1 MTGLA
6 APDRPRTRWLILAV
20 LCAAELVAVLD
31 HTVLNV
37 AVPTLTTDL
46 AADTADIQWI
56 INGYALAQAGLLLV
70 AGAAADR
77 YGRRRMLL
85 VGLALFGAA
94 SLAAAFAPSA
104 GHLIAARAG
113 MGVGG
118 ALLFTS
124 TLAIALQIF
133 DAEERPKAI
142 GIWAAVSALG
152 FAGGPPLGG
161 VVLDHFWWGAIF
173 LINVPV
179 VVLCAVAVRILV
191 PESRNPA
198 GGRPDVLGAALA
210 TAGSTA
216 LVYAIIAAD
225 VRGAV
230 AGAVLLGGFVCWQR
244 RAPNPMLNVAFFRD
258 RRFVGA
264 VGGVVLITF
273 GSAGA
278 LFLLTMQ
285 LQFVGGH
292 EPLAAG
298 LRMMPFALSVVVLNA
313 TGVAAR
319 GIRVL
324 GLPLAVLGGMTLLAA
339 GLALVAHLAVGG
351 YGRMLV
357 ALVLMGAG
365 CALANPAIVEAVVS
379 SIPTADAGAGAGIEG
394 TMTELG
400 SSLGVA
406 TLGTLMQA
414 RFAALAPAVAAGAGS
429 LPAALAAA
437 GDPTEQAAILDAF
450 ATALRGSQL
459 VGAAAVFLG
468 GCLTA
473 LLLHRARDPHVRAA
487 PPGTPARAAR

>member
-1 MTGLA
+1 MTTLA
-6 APDRPRTRWLILAV
+6 APDRVRTRWLILAV
-20 LCAAELVAVLD
+20 LCAAELVVVLD

-37 AVPTLTTDL
+37 AVPVLTADL

-56 INGYALAQAGLLLV
+56 INGYALAQAGLLLA
-70 AGAAADR
+70 AGSAADR
-77 YGRRRMLL
+77 HGRRRMLL
-85 VGLALFGAA
+85 TGLTLFGAA

-104 GHLIAARAG
+104 GYLIAARAG

-118 ALLFTS
+118 ALLITS
-124 TLAIALQIF
+124 TLAIAIQTF
-133 DAEERPKAI
+133 DAAERPKAI

-161 VVLDHFWWGAIF
+161 VVLDRFWWGAIF
-173 LINVPV
+173 LINIPV
-179 VVLCAVAVRILV
+179 VVLCVVAVRALV
-191 PESRNPA
+191 PESCNPD
-198 GGRPDVLGAALA
+198 GGRPDLFGAALA
-210 TAGSTA
+210 TAGTTG

-225 VRGAV
+225 LRGAA
-230 AGAVLLGGFVCWQR
+230 AGAVLLGAFAIWQR
-244 RAPNPMLNVAFFRD
+244 RAPNPMLNVEFFRN

-292 EPLAAG
+292 DPLAAG

-319 GIRVL
+319 VIRVL
-324 GLPLAVLGGMTLLAA
+324 GLPLAVLSGMTLLAA

-351 YGRMLV
+351 YGGMLV
-357 ALVLMGAG
+357 ALLLMGAG
-365 CALANPAIVEAVVS
+365 CALANPAIVEAVAS
-379 SIPTADAGAGAGIEG
+379 SVPTADAGTGAGIEG

-406 TLGTLMQA
+406 TLGTLMHA
-414 RFAALAPAVAAGAGS
+414 RFTTLAPAVVAGAGS
-429 LPAALAAA
+429 LPAALFSAK
-437 GDPTEQAAILDAF
+437 DPAEQAAILDAF
-450 ATALRGSQL
+450 TAALRVSQL

-473 LLLHRARDPHVRAA
+473 LLLYRTRE
-487 PPGTPARAAR
+487 PGTRPARLDTSPATL